1 MAIKSMLNKPLTFK
15 TLSFVM
21 LSFSLTACMVGPNYQ
36 KPAPE
41 QVGIADQWHAKLPHG
56 GELKNLA
63 QWWQQFNDPAM
74 TSLIEQ
80 AEKNNPSIAKA
91 VGSVREARANLRIQK
106 ASQLPTL
113 DASAGVTRAK
123 NGTSFGSTT
132 TGTTTGI
139 GTSAGNSEQT
149 TQTASLDASWEIDLF
164 GKIRRGVE
172 ASRANLASAEFSWN
186 DARVSL
192 AAEVANAY
200 INLRQC
206 EVLVNVYETELGSN
220 LETDRL
226 TNLKLKAGFV
236 PPSDQMQTEAAIAE
250 SETKLETQ
258 KSNCAQYV
266 NQLVALTSLPY
277 ADVEKQL
284 TANVAQI
291 PVSPA
296 DGVPAIPAV
305 TISQRPDVAAT
316 ERSLNAASANIGVA
330 IAKRLPSISLTGAI
344 GVTSI
349 SSQSYNT
356 WSFGPSLSLPI
367 FDGGSRAANV
377 EAARA
382 KYDQALAT
390 YRSQVLTAVQEVENA
405 LVRVDS
411 ITRREVSAEKAE
423 ERYSRYFAS
432 IQQKYQLGAASLLEL
447 EQVRRTLLSS
457 REQLA
462 AAKLER
468 SAAWVALYKAAG
480 GGWQPIENVAE
491 TNLEKTTP

>member
-1 MAIKSMLNKPLTFK
+1 MSIKHMLNQQHTIK

-41 QVGIADQWHAKLPHG
+41 QVGIAEQWHAKLPHG

-106 ASQLPTL
+106 ANQLPTL
-113 DASAGVTRAK
+113 DGNAGVTRAK
-123 NGTSFGSTT
+123 SGTSFG
-132 TGTTTGI
+132 GTTTGI
-139 GTSAGNSEQT
+139 TTSAGNSEQT

-172 ASRANLASAEFSWN
+172 ASRANLASAEFSWD

-206 EVLVNVYETELGSN
+206 EVLVNVYETELSSN

-277 ADVEKQL
+277 ADVEQQL

-291 PVSPA
+291 PMPPA

-316 ERSLNAASANIGVA
+316 ERLLNAASANIGVA

-367 FDGGSRAANV
+367 FDGGSGAANV

-480 GGWQPIENVAE
+480 GGWQPVENVAE
-491 TNLEKTTP
+491 TNPEKTTP

>member
-1 MAIKSMLNKPLTFK
+1 MLNKPPTFK

-106 ASQLPTL
+106 ANQLPTL
-113 DASAGVTRAK
+113 DGSAGVTRAK
-123 NGTSFGSTT
+123 SGTSFG
-132 TGTTTGI
+132 GNTTGI
-139 GTSAGNSEQT
+139 TTSAGNNEQT

-172 ASRANLASAEFSWN
+172 ASRANLASSEFNWN

-206 EVLVNVYETELGSN
+206 ETLVNVYETELGSN

-277 ADVEKQL
+277 AEVEQQL
-284 TANVAQI
+284 ATKVAQI
-291 PVSPA
+291 PMPPA
-296 DGVPAIPAV
+296 KGVPAIPAI

-367 FDGGSRAANV
+367 FDGGSGAANV

-480 GGWQPIENVAE
+480 GGWQPVKNVAE
-491 TNLEKTTP
+491 TNPEKTTP

>member
-1 MAIKSMLNKPLTFK
+1 MRIKSMSLQYTYLQLAIVGT
-15 TLSFVM
+15 
-21 LSFSLTACMVGPNYQ
+21 FSLLVSACMVGPIYQ

-74 TSLIEQ
+74 THLIEQ
-80 AEKNNPSIAKA
+80 AEKNNPTIAKA
-91 VGSVREARANLRIQK
+91 LGSVREARANLIVEK
-106 ASQLPTL
+106 ANQLPNVQGS
-113 DASAGVTRAK
+113 ASTTRAK
-123 NGTSFGSTT
+123 SAGTT
-132 TGTTTGI
+132 TGTTTTGFA
-139 GTSAGNSEQT
+139 TSAGGNEQT
-149 TQTASLDASWEIDLF
+149 TKTSSLDASWEIDLF

-172 ASRANLASAEFSWN
+172 ASRANLTSAEFSWD

-206 EVLVNVYETELGSN
+206 EVLVNVYENELSSN
-220 LETDRL
+220 FETNRL
-226 TNLKLKAGFV
+226 TSLKVNAGFAA
-236 PPSDQMQTEAAIAE
+236 PSDQMQTEAAIAE

-258 KSNCAQYV
+258 KSDCAQYV

-277 ADVEKQL
+277 AEVEQQL
-284 TANVAQI
+284 AGRVAEI
-291 PVSPA
+291 PLPPA
-296 DGVPAIPAV
+296 EGVPAIPAV
-305 TISQRPDVAAT
+305 TISQRPDVAST
-316 ERSLNAASANIGVA
+316 ERLLNAASANIGVA
-330 IAKRLPSISLTGAI
+330 IANRLPSITLSGSIGA
-344 GVTSI
+344 TSV
-349 SSQSYNT
+349 SSQSVNT

-367 FDGGSRAANV
+367 FDGGSGAANV

-411 ITRREVSAEKAE
+411 ITRREISAEKAE
-423 ERYSRYFAS
+423 ERYSSYFAS
-432 IQQKYQLGAASLLEL
+432 IQQKYTLGAASLLDL

-468 SAAWVALYKAAG
+468 SAAWIALYKAAG
-480 GGWQPIENVAE
+480 GGWQPVENIAE
-491 TNLEKTTP
+491 TNPEKTTP

>member
-1 MAIKSMLNKPLTFK
+1 MTIKPLIHQCG
-15 TLSFVM
+15 SIYM
-21 LSFSLTACMVGPNYQ
+21 LCFMIVCFSLTSCTVGPNYQ
-36 KPAPE
+36 KPTP
-41 QVGIADQWHAKLPHG
+41 VNIGIEDDWHVKLPHD
-56 GELKNLA
+56 GELKNLSR
-63 QWWQQFNDPAM
+63 WWWQFNDPAM
-74 TSLIEQ
+74 TSLIEY
-80 AEKNNPSIAKA
+80 AENNNPSIDKA
-91 VGSVREARANLRIQK
+91 IGTVREARANLRIQK
-106 ASQLPTL
+106 ASQLPNL
-113 DASAGVTRAK
+113 QGSASLTRAE
-123 NGTSFGSTT
+123 NGTSFGGSASETVTT
-132 TGTTTGI
+132 TG
-139 GTSAGNSEQT
+139 NNQQT
-149 TQTASLDASWEIDLF
+149 TDSVSLDASWEIDLF

-172 ASRANLASAEFSWN
+172 ASRANLASAEFSWH

-206 EVLVNVYETELGSN
+206 EVLVNVYETELDSN
-220 LETDRL
+220 LETNRL
-226 TNLKLKAGFV
+226 TNLKVSAGFV

-250 SETKLETQ
+250 NETKLETQ

-266 NQLVALTSLPY
+266 NELVALTSMSY
-277 ADVEKQL
+277 TEVEQL
-284 TANVAQI
+284 LTSGSQQI
-291 PVSPA
+291 PLPPTE
-296 DGVPAIPAV
+296 GVPAIPAV

-316 ERSLNAASANIGVA
+316 ERLLNAASANIGVA
-330 IAKRLPSISLTGAI
+330 IAKRLPSISLSGAI
-344 GVTSI
+344 GITAI

-367 FDGGSRAANV
+367 FDAGSGEANV

-390 YRSQVLTAVQEVENA
+390 YHSQVLNAVQEVENA

-411 ITRREVSAEKAE
+411 ITRREISAEKAE
-423 ERYSRYFAS
+423 DRYSRYFAS
-432 IQQKYQLGAASLLEL
+432 IQQKYQLGAASLLDL

-480 GGWQPIENVAE
+480 GGWQPITNIAE
-491 TNLEKTTP
+491 TIPEKTIQ

>member
-1 MAIKSMLNKPLTFK
+1 MAIKPLLNKSLAFK

-21 LSFSLTACMVGPNYQ
+21 FSFSLTACMVGPNYQ

-63 QWWQQFNDPAM
+63 QWWQQFNDPTM
-74 TSLIEQ
+74 TNLIEQ

-106 ASQLPTL
+106 ANQLPSL
-113 DASAGVTRAK
+113 DGSAGVTRAK
-123 NGTSFGSTT
+123 SATSFG
-132 TGTTTGI
+132 GTTTGI
-139 GTSAGNSEQT
+139 ATSAGNNEQT
-149 TQTASLDASWEIDLF
+149 TQTTSLDASWEIDLF

-172 ASRANLASAEFSWN
+172 ASRANLASAEFSWD

-200 INLRQC
+200 TNLRQC
-206 EVLVNVYETELGSN
+206 EVLVNVYETQLNSN

-277 ADVEKQL
+277 AEVEQQL
-284 TANVAQI
+284 ATKVAQI
-291 PVSPA
+291 PTPPA
-296 DGVPAIPAV
+296 EGLPAIPAV
-305 TISQRPDVAAT
+305 TISQRPDVAAA
-316 ERSLNAASANIGVA
+316 ERLLNAASANIGVA

-367 FDGGSRAANV
+367 FDGGSGAANV

-423 ERYSRYFAS
+423 GRYSRYFAS

-480 GGWQPIENVAE
+480 GGWQPVEKVAE
-491 TNLEKTTP
+491 INPEKTTP